1 MMYENFRHTHGSG
14 SGAGE
19 NKFCVL
25 PDNLILVHC
34 CVYEHYSVLF
44 ASLAIKLY
52 CLRSDK

>member
-25 PDNLILVHC
+25 LPHDSIVCLIF
-34 CVYEHYSVLF
+34 SFALF
-44 ASLAIKLY
+44 TSFESLAI
-52 CLRSDK
+52 

>member
-34 CVYEHYSVLF
+34 CVYKQYSVLF
-44 ASLAIKLY
+44 ESLAIKLY